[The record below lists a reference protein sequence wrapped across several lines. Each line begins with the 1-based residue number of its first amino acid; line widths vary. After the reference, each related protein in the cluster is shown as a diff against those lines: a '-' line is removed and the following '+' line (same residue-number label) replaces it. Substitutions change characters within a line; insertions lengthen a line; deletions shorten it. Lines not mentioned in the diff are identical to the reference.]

1 MYTINPCLDLH
12 SDEHEH
18 LKGGAVLLM
27 TLGSLHLLLS
37 VTSMLVIVISPTI
50 TLLGEAS
57 LFAFLNVTEFISVH
71 AFISGYFAL
80 QVCLG
85 WVVGLFTIRA
95 GRDCQHT
102 HAWHFVFR
110 MILLN
115 WLMVPVGTIMGWLIW
130 RDLRRK
136 GIRDAF
142 DDV

>member
-1 MYTINPCLDLH
+1 MHVIHPHIGPH

-18 LKGGAVLLM
+18 LKEAAVLLM
-27 TLGSLHLLLS
+27 TLGGFHLLFS
-37 VTSMLVIVISPTI
+37 VISMLIILISPTI
-50 TLLGEAS
+50 TLLGQAS
-57 LFAFLNVTEFISVH
+57 LFAFLNVTDFYSLH
-71 AFISGYFAL
+71 ALITGYVAL

-85 WVVGLFTIRA
+85 WVVGLFTIKA

-115 WLMVPVGTIMGWLIW
+115 WLMFPVGTLMGCFIW

-136 GIRDAF
+136 GIRDVF
-142 DDV
+142 DDA